1 MASTLSGSTAIKTT
15 TIKTL
20 QYGQPGWHFF
30 WISAEL
36 LLLVAFLTG
45 FYAIVHKNDDS
56 DYQQQFLHGDDSET
70 VRDGALR
77 SIILSNNEARV
88 CGYIAMA
95 CTSVAFIMVTLVS
108 RFMHIPTP

>member
-1 MASTLSGSTAIKTT
+1 MSSTLSGST

-30 WISAEL
+30 WISTEL

-56 DYQQQFLHGDDSET
+56 NYQQQFLDGDDSEA
-70 VRDGALR
+70 VRDGALQ
-77 SIILSNNEARV
+77 SIILSNNEARI

-95 CTSVAFIMVTLVS
+95 CTSVAFIMATLVS